1 VPCAFGVFST
11 VTAHPGLHSRYSTCT
26 GTTGE
31 KRLTGFGGFAA
42 GRDGRADRAG
52 LRVRATRLAAGR
64 DLLLRVA
71 LIIVVSTSPQIPA
84 APG

>member
-11 VTAHPGLHSRYSTCT
+11 VTAHPGLHSRYSTWT

-31 KRLTGFGGFAA
+31 NRPTAFVGFAA
-42 GRDGRADRAG
+42 GRVARAG

-64 DLLLRVA
+64 VRLVRDA
-71 LIIVVSTSPQIPA
+71 LIIVISTSPQIPA